1 MVIEQETS
9 LSNIDDREL
18 WFAEGGPP
26 DLGQVF
32 RSCLVYARTPG
43 WAFVQGEVRNTFG
56 SFKGLQTV
64 ELGCGLGKV
73 SLLFSL
79 LGART
84 TLLDYSERALGA
96 AKFVHAQFDTHPDI
110 INADL
115 LHLPKKLCGRYDVA
129 MSFGTMEHFWNA
141 DRQCGFQSHVNMLRP
156 GGLAI
161 LWVPNRYGFLFHLGR
176 SVRILLGRPIGLVR
190 ETSFTRRELYRRAR
204 DAGLTDIRIRGG
216 GLLRN
221 DFCHFIV
228 DLRRLFG
235 RRREDTKLLDADRL
249 SEVLRTSME
258 TNSAKIRVLGNFFS
272 YPLVLIGRRQR

>member
-1 MVIEQETS
+1 M
-9 LSNIDDREL
+9 
-18 WFAEGGPP
+18 G
-26 DLGQVF
+26 
-32 RSCLVYARTPG
+32 YARTPG
-43 WAFVQGEVRNTFG
+43 WAFIQGEVRNTFG
-56 SFKGLQTV
+56 SFEGLQTI

-96 AKFVHAQFDTHPDI
+96 AKFVHQQFDAHPDI
-110 INADL
+110 INANL
-115 LHLPKKLCGRYDVA
+115 LHLPEKLCGRYDVA
-129 MSFGTMEHFWNA
+129 ISSGTAEHFWNA
-141 DRQCGFQSHVNMLRP
+141 DRPCVFHSHANVLRP

-176 SVRILLGRPIGLVR
+176 SVRILLRRPICPVR
-190 ETSFTRRELYRRAR
+190 ETSFTRKELYRRAR

-216 GLLRN
+216 TLLRN
-221 DFCHFIV
+221 DFCQFIV

-235 RRREDTKLLDADRL
+235 RRREYEKLLDADRPG
-249 SEVLRTSME
+249 EMLRTSME
-258 TNSAKIRVLGNFFS
+258 TNSTKIGVLGNLFS